1 MAWCEKFLA
10 EHPEATCLVLALVLV
25 LLFLILVKVGL
36 PGSEHSSDPDA
47 DLMAGLVPDVNA
59 SQYAYRMPNGL
70 ASRSVVFSGSNQATS
85 NPFVDLTDDSERFKG
100 KRGEFLV
107 NGRGEP
113 DFWTITSDLDAYKTS
128 QISGMAAD
136 AAADAASGASN
147 AAAAAG
153 APPAAVAAAGQAA
166 GAAASSPAATP
177 ASVAATTSGAA
188 AAAGAPP
195 AAAAAAGQAA
205 AERFV
210 GAYERMSMSDVSSG
224 INMMGMGMQKM
235 LGMGAE
241 HATVYPMTHPGVPP
255 HAQVAMGS
263 AGILRQGGQIKG
275 HYSPHVQ
282 HFGNFEN
289 MLDGALAGL

>member
-1 MAWCEKFLA
+1 MLQKFVEEQPVVA
-10 EHPEATCLVLALVLV
+10 CVCFALVLV
-25 LLFLILVKVGL
+25 ALVLILVKVGF

-70 ASRSVVFSGSNQATS
+70 AARSVVFSGSNQATS
-85 NPFVDLTDDSERFKG
+85 NPFVDLTGDSERFST

-136 AAADAASGASN
+136 AAADAASGAAD

-177 ASVAATTSGAA
+177 AGVAAATSGAA

-224 INMMGMGMQKM
+224 LNMMGLGMQKM
-235 LGMGAE
+235 LGMGSE
-241 HATVYPMTHPGVPP
+241 NLKVYPMTHPGIPP
-255 HAQVAMGS
+255 HAHVAMGN
-263 AGILRQGGQIKG
+263 AGLLRQGQQVKG

-282 HFGNFEN
+282 HFGNFES